1 MVGGLWWFQP
11 QPTHVLGVLWPCWLT
26 IIIFPVGNLPFEGV
40 SNPVWREIPHFTP
53 KWLRPVGIPRT
64 RGDKPSSPP
73 GGHGHH
79 DSHNHHNHHHQ
90 GHHDHYNHHN
100 HHNHGFGFG
109 GASSIISRTS
119 FVSYTAE
126 LLILIDISG
135 SAMCCQQTV
144 LLLEWGERSL
154 VFDVCFF
161 ERIVQN
167 TAELFPAQS
176 MSTSMI
182 GPHDHSFCE
191 FHFQDHQLDVSELD
205 VSEMR
210 YTPTMWWGKW
220 WWTNGFRGANF
231 WTNPNGITPSILIQ
245 SKVWTFPI
253 WALVEAVRVVSWHPC
268 RTQLDAPSA
277 WLGNT

>member
-1 MVGGLWWFQP
+1 MKIVWSVAYGDFNPSRLTFWECFDLVGLLSSFSRLETCHLRGFRTPFGGKSPISHPNGFDQLESHG
-11 QPTHVLGVLWPCWLT
+11 HV
-26 IIIFPVGNLPFEGV
+26 
-40 SNPVWREIPHFTP
+40 
-53 KWLRPVGIPRT
+53 
-64 RGDKPSSPP
+64 GDKPSSPP

-79 DSHNHHNHHHQ
+79 DSHNHHHQ
-90 GHHDHYNHHN
+90 GHHDHYN